1 MSELLANHTSLRI
14 GGPARKFV
22 RATTEEELVNAVKV
36 ADAAGEPVLIIGGG
50 SNVLVAD
57 SGFDGTVIRV
67 ETKGNSYHVDACSG
81 GMITVAAGED
91 WDGFVA
97 WILDKGF
104 AGLETM
110 SGIPGTVGGAP
121 IQNIGAYG
129 HEVSEVIARVRTW
142 DRQKNEYKTFSNSEC
157 EFSYRSSV
165 FKKNPGRYVIIDVTF
180 QLRNGEMSLPIKYK
194 ELASYLGVEL
204 EARVLTSDVRKAV
217 LALRAAKGMLLDAK
231 DHDTWS
237 AGSFFVNPVL
247 SAEDAAKLP
256 AEAPRWMQ
264 EDGRVKTSAAWL
276 MENAGIKKGHV
287 HNGAGV
293 STKHVLALINNGSAT
308 AADIT
313 ELARSSRSAVKAKFG
328 ILLEPEVQ
336 FVGLS
341 LE

>member
-1 MSELLANHTSLRI
+1 MISLKDLTTLRI
-14 GGPARKFV
+14 GGPAKKFV
-22 RATTEEELVNAVKV
+22 RATTEEELVDAVKA

-57 SGFDGTVIRV
+57 EGFAGTVIHV

-81 GMITVAAGED
+81 GMITVSAGEN
-91 WDGFVA
+91 WDEFVA
-97 WILDKGF
+97 WILGKGF

-142 DRQKNEYKTFSNSEC
+142 DRQKRDYKTFSNSEC

-194 ELASYLGVEL
+194 ELASYLGVDL

-217 LALRAAKGMLLDAK
+217 LALRAAKGMLLDTK

-247 SAEDAAKLP
+247 SAADAEKLP
-256 AEAPRWMQ
+256 ADAPRWIQ

-276 MENAGIKKGHV
+276 MENAGIKKGNA
-287 HNGAGV
+287 HNGAAI

-313 ELARSSRSAVKAKFG
+313 ELARLARSAVKDKFG

-336 FVGLS
+336 LVGLS

>member
-1 MSELLANHTSLRI
+1 MKNLKDFTSLRI
-14 GGPARKFV
+14 GGPAKNFV
-22 RATTEEELVNAVKV
+22 HATTEDELVNVVKA
-36 ADAAGEPVLIIGGG
+36 ADAAGDEVLIIGGG

-57 SGFDGTVIRV
+57 AGFNGTVIRV
-67 ETKGNSYHVDACSG
+67 ETKGNTYHVDACSG

-91 WDGFVA
+91 WDQFVA
-97 WILDKGF
+97 WILEKGF

-142 DRQKNEYKTFSNSEC
+142 DRKAGAYKTFSNSEC

-180 QLRNGEMSLPIKYK
+180 QLRNGEMSMPIKYK

-204 EARVLTSDVRKAV
+204 ESRVLVSEVRKAV

-247 SAEDAAKLP
+247 SAEVAAKLP
-256 AEAPRWMQ
+256 ADAPRWVQ

-276 MENAGIKKGHV
+276 MENAGVKKGQI

-293 STKHVLALINNGSAT
+293 SNKHVLALINNGSAS
-308 AADIT
+308 AADIA
-313 ELARSSRSAVKAKFG
+313 ELARSARSAVKDKFG
-328 ILLEPEVQ
+328 IILEPEVQ